1 MSAPIGKSQFSFE
14 LPNLSYVDASLEE
27 PNLRATPIFAQPRQQ
42 GGLGAWLARRIAAVV
57 AWRSEQVALAELQ
70 LMTEH
75 ELSDIGLSRADL
87 SRLFDPAHNR
97 DLVERGACA

>member
-27 PNLRATPIFAQPRQQ
+27 PNLRVAPVFAQPRQQ
-42 GGLGAWLARRIAAVV
+42 AGLGAWLARQFAAVV
-57 AWRSEQVALAELQ
+57 AWRRQQVALAELE
-70 LMTEH
+70 LMSEH

-97 DLVERGACA
+97 DLIERGAAA